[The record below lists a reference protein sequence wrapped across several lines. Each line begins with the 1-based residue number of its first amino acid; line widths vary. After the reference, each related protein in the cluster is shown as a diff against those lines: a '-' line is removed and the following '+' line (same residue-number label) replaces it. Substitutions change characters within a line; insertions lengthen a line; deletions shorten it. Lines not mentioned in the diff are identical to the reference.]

1 MAFSQTVAI
10 EMASASDDAGPAARG
25 LSGALPAR
33 PRATADPAMGSPDPA
48 PGHVVCREGEQ
59 LTGPA
64 ARVAEARLALLRAEY
79 ARLVTAARAS
89 VTAARAGAADPL
101 VYVEAELARHC
112 GLPPQDSTVPAV
124 LADAGAAMALAAR
137 AARRRQADHCA
148 WSASPPVRRADEHR
162 PAVQEADGTTV
173 TLSQLPYD
181 GPVPPRAERALVRR
195 AVSRFPEEGME

>member
-59 LTGPA
+59 LPGPA

-137 AARRRQADHCA
+137 AARRRQANHCA

-162 PAVQEADGTTV
+162 PAVQE
-173 TLSQLPYD
+173 
-181 GPVPPRAERALVRR
+181 
-195 AVSRFPEEGME
+195 GMDVK